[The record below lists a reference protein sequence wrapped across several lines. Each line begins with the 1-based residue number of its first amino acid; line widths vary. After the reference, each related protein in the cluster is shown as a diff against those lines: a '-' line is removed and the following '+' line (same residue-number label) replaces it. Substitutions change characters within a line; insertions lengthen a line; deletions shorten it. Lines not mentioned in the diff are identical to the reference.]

1 MGKKYEFK
9 TKPYKHQRQALRK
22 LIDNGYGGALLMEPR
37 TGKTKTTIDY
47 LSILASA
54 GKIDRCV
61 IVCPARVLDVWV
73 EQFHMH
79 CPLLYSIQMWDKDGR
94 KNGLRTVSGPYKLH
108 VVLVNYDA
116 FGVPGRKLP
125 SGRRSKTSGRFKN
138 RKVLLDWID
147 RKPAAMVLDE
157 SHKIKSPSGKVSN
170 MIVSMQPAF
179 KYRVIL
185 TGTPVTKAKR
195 LFDIYMQWC
204 FLNPTRFEHLPTA
217 ADFKN
222 EFGKWTQ
229 RNGYPQLLGTRH
241 VDELTELIHMDA
253 YSVTRDECFDLPPR
267 TDVVV
272 PLTMSARSGR
282 VYDELAAEMVA
293 QLEAED
299 ESDDE
304 DFNPAFVEAQIALT
318 LTLRL
323 SQITGGFAKTSIES
337 GSETIQVGRE
347 KLDALEP
354 MLEEAIENGEKIVVC
369 ARFRPDL
376 DAIRDLCNR
385 LHIPNWSLRGGITR
399 QDVTRNITAFRE
411 HDDVGVFIMNPAAGG
426 LGIDL
431 STASQMVWYSL
442 TPSWVDF
449 TQACDRIALSDKPTT
464 FTFLLMDQTVDTVLY
479 DTLLSDG
486 DIGKAIL
493 KDPRKVLRK

>member
-1 MGKKYEFK
+1 MGKKYAFK
-9 TKPYKHQRQALRK
+9 TPPYKHQRQALRK
-22 LIDNGYGGALLMEPR
+22 LIDNGFGGALLMEPR
-37 TGKTKTTIDY
+37 TGKTKTAIDY

-79 CPLLYSIQMWDKDGR
+79 CPVLYSIQMWDKDGR
-94 KNGLRTVSGPYKLH
+94 KAGLRPVGGPYKLH

-116 FGVPGRKLP
+116 FGVPGRKLA

-138 RKVLLDWID
+138 RKVLVDWIA

-170 MIVSMQPAF
+170 MIVSMRPAF

-195 LFDIYMQWC
+195 LFDIYMQWQ
-204 FLNPTRFEHLPTA
+204 FLNPTRFEDLPTVA
-217 ADFKN
+217 EFKN
-222 EFGKWTQ
+222 EFGKWTN
-229 RNGYPQLLGTRH
+229 RNGFPQFLGPRN
-241 VDELTELIHMDA
+241 VEDLTAAIHEDA
-253 YSVTRDECFDLPPR
+253 YSITRAECFDLPPR

-272 PLTMSARSGR
+272 PLTLSARSGR
-282 VYDELAAEMVA
+282 VYDELAEEMVA
-293 QLEAED
+293 QLESEAEG
-299 ESDDE
+299 DDSK
-304 DFNPAFVEAQIALT
+304 FVEAQIALT

-354 MLEEAIENGEKIVVC
+354 LLEDAIENGEKVVVC
-369 ARFRPDL
+369 ARFRADL
-376 DAIRDLCNR
+376 DAIAALCNR
-385 LHIPNWSLRGGITR
+385 LHIPNWSLRGGIAR
-399 QDVTRNITAFRE
+399 QQVTQNITEFRE

-431 STASQMVWYSL
+431 STAAHMVWYSL

-449 TQACDRIALSDKPTT
+449 TQACDRIALSEKATT
-464 FTFLLMDQTVDTVLY
+464 FTFLLIDQTVDTVLY

-493 KDPRKVLRK
+493 KDPRKVLRT

>member
-1 MGKKYEFK
+1 MAKYAFK
-9 TKPYKHQRQALRK
+9 TPPYKHQKAALRK
-22 LIDNGYGGALLMEPR
+22 LIANGYGGALLMEPR
-37 TGKTKTTIDY
+37 TGKTKTAIDY

-79 CPLLYSIQMWDKDGR
+79 CPVLYSIQMWDRDGR
-94 KNGLRTVSGPYKLH
+94 KNGLRPVGGPYKLH

-125 SGRRSKTSGRFKN
+125 SGRRSKTTGRFKN
-138 RKVLLDWID
+138 RKTLLDWVGNN
-147 RKPAAMVLDE
+147 PACMVLDE

-170 MIVSMQPAF
+170 MIVSMHLNF

-195 LFDIYMQWC
+195 LFDIYMQWE
-204 FLNPTRFEHLPTA
+204 FLNPERFEDLPTA
-217 ADFKN
+217 NEFKN
-222 EFGKWTQ
+222 EYGKWTT
-229 RNGYPQLLGTRH
+229 RNGYPQLLGTKHLDDLQER
-241 VDELTELIHMDA
+241 IHEDA
-253 YSVTRDECFDLPPR
+253 FAITREECFDLPPR
-267 TDVVV
+267 TDVVLPV
-272 PLTMSARSGR
+272 TLSGRTGR

-293 QLEAED
+293 QIESEVED
-299 ESDDE
+299 DD
-304 DFNPAFVEAQIALT
+304 NPAFVEAQIALT

-337 GSETIQVGRE
+337 GSETIQIGKE

-354 MLEEAIENGEKIVVC
+354 ILEEAIENGEKIVVC
-369 ARFRPDL
+369 ARFRADL
-376 DAIRDLCNR
+376 DAIAGLCNR
-385 LHIPNWSLRGGITR
+385 LHIPNWSLRGGLGR
-399 QDVTRNITAFRE
+399 QVVSQNIRE
-411 HDDVGVFIMNPAAGG
+411 FKDHDDVGVFIMNPAAGG

-431 STASQMVWYSL
+431 STAAQMVWYSL

-464 FTFLLMDQTVDTVLY
+464 FTFILASETVDTILY
-479 DTLLSDG
+479 DTLLNDG

-493 KDPRKVLRK
+493 KNPRKVLRK